1 MGQFINH
8 NSFALLAAI
17 LWLTAAGTI
26 IRKMP
31 NQRGWLILAIAS
43 VVILTG
49 FFALR
54 PAPAEDGEAAEI
66 NAQIGMGKPVLLEV
80 RSPN

>member
-1 MGQFINH
+1 MGRFINH

-17 LWLTAAGTI
+17 LWLTAAGI
-26 IRKMP
+26 ILRKAS
-31 NQRGWLILAIAS
+31 NQRGWLILAA
-43 VVILTG
+43 VTALFVAG

-54 PAPAEDGEAAEI
+54 PAPSGDGEAAEI
-66 NAQIGMGKPVLLEV
+66 NAQIGGGKPVLLEV

>member
-1 MGQFINH
+1 MGRFINH
-8 NSFALLAAI
+8 NSFAILAAI
-17 LWLTAAGTI
+17 LWITAAGII

-31 NQRGWLILAIAS
+31 NQRGWLVLAITS
-43 VVILTG
+43 VLILTG

-54 PAPAEDGEAAEI
+54 PAPSGDGEAAEI
-66 NAQIGMGKPVLLEV
+66 NAQIGTGTPVLLEV